1 MTQKTNISVEKL
13 MIITIISVIG
23 GGTALQLGGNLGTLA
38 SLHSLLELYCA
49 VFGIVSVAGIILD
62 RQQNKK
68 LTKNTLIKKN
78 NLHALAQRHNQVTD
92 ILESNYHAEK
102 SSLGLFDS
110 RLKEQLR
117 QRYELQ
123 YLKNKQ
129 DFEKKRIRLVS
140 SQNEDNPTTRK
151 FKRFWRTFILVG
163 LLANVA
169 ACSYTLGTATEL
181 EAKATPQPISSSNLS
196 NGETP
201 LWNAETIPM
210 PHITD
215 GSRYVSNP
223 DKVISNHTEQLLN
236 RMLKTMDDSL
246 QIESSMII
254 VNHIE
259 NQDVFRFA
267 QDIFDRYH
275 VGKNDRGL
283 VVVLAYG
290 DHLIRTHTGRSL
302 EADLTDVECSR
313 LQQTY
318 AIPFMKNEQPD
329 SGILYLAEGLY
340 NTLIKKD
347 LPQTY
352 QQRKEPD
359 ADEAFGL
366 VALYILIFAGW
377 AILVAYLKQRY
388 NGPQGKN
395 LLRANPFA
403 KAPVVV
409 VGGGG
414 FGNGRSGGFGGGGG
428 FSGGF
433 SGGSSGGGGATSS
446 W

>member
-38 SLHSLLELYCA
+38 SLHSLFEVYCA
-49 VFGIVSVAGIILD
+49 VFGILSVAGLILD
-62 RQQNKK
+62 RQQNKE
-68 LTKNTLIKKN
+68 LTKKSLVKKN
-78 NLHALAQRHNQVTD
+78 NLHSLAQRHNQVTD
-92 ILESNYHAEK
+92 MLEINYHVEK

-117 QRYELQ
+117 KRYELQ

-129 DFEKKRIRLVS
+129 DFENSRRYLVA

-151 FKRFWRTFILVG
+151 FRRFWRVFVILG
-163 LLANVA
+163 LVCNVA
-169 ACSYTLGTATEL
+169 ACSYTLGTAIEL
-181 EAKATPQPISSSNLS
+181 DAQAVPQPVSPSNIV
-196 NGETP
+196 EDKTP
-201 LWNAETIPM
+201 KWNAETVPM
-210 PHITD
+210 PHLTD

-223 DKVISNHTEQLLN
+223 DNIISNHTEQLLN
-236 RMLKTMDDSL
+236 RMLKIMDDSL

-318 AIPFMKNEQPD
+318 AIPFMKSEQPD

-366 VALYILIFAGW
+366 VALYILIFAVW

-395 LLRANPFA
+395 LLRANPFV

-414 FGNGRSGGFGGGGG
+414 FGGGRSGGFGGGGG